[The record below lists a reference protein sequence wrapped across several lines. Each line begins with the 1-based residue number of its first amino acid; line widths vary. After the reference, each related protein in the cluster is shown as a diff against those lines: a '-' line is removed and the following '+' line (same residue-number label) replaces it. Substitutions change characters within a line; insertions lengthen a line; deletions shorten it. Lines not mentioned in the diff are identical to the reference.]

1 MSYSENPYQSPST
14 FGSIA
19 ARAEPSERADF
30 IRKTYL
36 HLAGAVLAFVGLEAL
51 LLNSPL
57 AQSLPELMLG
67 QRYSWLIVMAA
78 FVGVSY
84 LAQSWARSTTSVGMQ
99 YAGLGLYVVAEAI
112 IFLPLLAVA
121 SHFQPDAIPAA
132 GLVTA
137 VLFGGLTVIVFA
149 TGADFSFLRGALMLA
164 GLIALLLVGWAVFT
178 GHNLG
183 IPFSIAM
190 IGLCCGYILYD
201 TSNVMQHYRT
211 DQHVAAAL
219 ALFASV
225 ALLFYYILRLMMQ
238 MNRR

>member
-1 MSYSENPYQSPST
+1 MSYSENPYQSPGA
-14 FGSIA
+14 FGTIA

-36 HLAGAVLAFVGLEAL
+36 HLAGAVLAFIGLEAL

-57 AQSLPELMLG
+57 AAALPDLMLST
-67 QRYSWLIVMAA
+67 RYSWLIVMIA

-84 LAQSWARSTTSVGMQ
+84 LAQTWASSSTSVGMQ
-99 YAGLGLYVVAEAI
+99 YAGLGLYVVAEAV
-112 IFLPLLAVA
+112 IFMPILMVA
-121 SHFQPDAIPAA
+121 TRIEPNPIPAA

-149 TGADFSFLRGALMLA
+149 TGADFSFLRGALMLS
-164 GLIALLLVGWAVFT
+164 GLIALLLVAWAVFANHT
-178 GHNLG
+178 LG
-183 IPFSIAM
+183 IPFTIAM

-201 TSNVMQHYRT
+201 TSNVMYHYRIG
-211 DQHVAAAL
+211 QHVAASL

-225 ALLFYYILRLMMQ
+225 AMLFYYILRLIMQ